1 MSQQEVHSEKIYPDG
16 SQGSYSGYE
25 GTSQQSSYYDGFSGQ
40 KLSGQGIGRRASAG
54 QRLALALVS
63 LVLLVLVIFGLVLIA
78 AAMNVE
84 GWVAIPILLIIF
96 LFGAVATIINVV
108 FNRSH

>member
-1 MSQQEVHSEKIYPDG
+1 MSQQQIHSEKIYPDG
-16 SQGSYSGYE
+16 PQGSYSGYE
-25 GTSQQSSYYDGFSGQ
+25 GTPPHSNYSNSFFGQ
-40 KLSGQGIGRRASAG
+40 KLPGQGIGRRASAG

-78 AAMNVE
+78 AATNVQ

-108 FNRSH
+108 FNRS

>member
-1 MSQQEVHSEKIYPDG
+1 MSQQEIHSEKIYADG
-16 SQGSYSGYE
+16 PQGSYSGYE
-25 GTSQQSSYYDGFSGQ
+25 GTQHRSYDNNYSGQ
-40 KLSGQGIGRRASAG
+40 KLSGQGMGRRASAG

-63 LVLLVLVIFGLVLIA
+63 LILLVIVIFGLVLIA
-78 AAMNVE
+78 AGTNVE

>member
-1 MSQQEVHSEKIYPDG
+1 MSQQEIHSEKIYPDG
-16 SQGSYSGYE
+16 PQGSYSGYE
-25 GTSQQSSYYDGFSGQ
+25 GTPQHSSYDNSFSGQ

-63 LVLLVLVIFGLVLIA
+63 LVLLVVVIFGLVLIA
-78 AAMNVE
+78 AGTNVE